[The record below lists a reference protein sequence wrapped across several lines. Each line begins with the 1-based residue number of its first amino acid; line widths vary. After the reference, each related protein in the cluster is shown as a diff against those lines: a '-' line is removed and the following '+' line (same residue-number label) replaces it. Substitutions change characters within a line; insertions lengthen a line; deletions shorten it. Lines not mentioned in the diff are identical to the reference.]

1 MKRFKKVGGKM
12 KVIDKSFSSNN
23 INDIIIKD
31 LSNKE
36 LSQHEKTILSN
47 LYVSFPKKDI
57 EKNNPDI
64 DILSKDLDDN
74 SLVSILADV
83 LQDPLAWQRLKL
95 HYNEIEDI
103 RPEDAVDN
111 EVALLLVQLSCLSGS
126 NETESNIIG
135 DI

>member
-1 MKRFKKVGGKM
+1 M

-36 LSQHEKTILSN
+36 LSQLEKTILSN

-64 DILSKDLDDN
+64 LCENFDDN
-74 SLVSILADV
+74 SLVRILSDV

-103 RPEDAVDN
+103 RPGAVDN

-126 NETESNIIG
+126 NETESSIIG

>member
-12 KVIDKSFSSNN
+12 KVIDKSFSINN

-36 LSQHEKTILSN
+36 LSQHEKAILSN
-47 LYVSFPKKDI
+47 VYVSFPKKDI
-57 EKNNPDI
+57 EKKYPNI

>member
-1 MKRFKKVGGKM
+1 M

-64 DILSKDLDDN
+64 LCENFDDN
-74 SLVSILADV
+74 SLVRILSDV
-83 LQDPLAWQRLKL
+83 LQDPLAWHKL
-95 HYNEIEDI
+95 ELRYNKMESI
-103 RPEDAVDN
+103 RPSININDIIIKDVSNKE
-111 EVALLLVQLSCLSGS
+111 LSQHEKAILSNVYVS
-126 NETESNIIG
+126 FPKKDIEKNIQI
-135 DI
+135 